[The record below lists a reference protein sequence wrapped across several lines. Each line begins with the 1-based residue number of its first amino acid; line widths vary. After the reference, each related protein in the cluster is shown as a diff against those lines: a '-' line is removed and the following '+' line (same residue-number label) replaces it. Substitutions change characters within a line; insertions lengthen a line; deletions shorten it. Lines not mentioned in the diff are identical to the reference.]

1 MMNRSF
7 VDKHAN
13 KWNRVS
19 KKAAQKA
26 FDAGKRVMIIPC
38 KLDPASPWA
47 CYAYASNKFGD
58 TFDGI
63 ASFYASCN
71 CSNEAGRYLAYYV
84 TDGPVITIRAPRF
97 SCGGSGYATADT
109 IEVTI
114 NGYRLKNNEF
124 YVELSQLVDTLN
136 TGGRSREDVHRVL
149 DPVAASLVGRVA
161 W

>member
-7 VDKHAN
+7 VDNHAN

-58 TFDGI
+58 AFDGI

-71 CSNEAGRYLAYYV
+71 CSNEAGRRRRPQPWEAFGGIRSP
-84 TDGPVITIRAPRF
+84 GPGSRRRLPRRA
-97 SCGGSGYATADT
+97 CH
-109 IEVTI
+109 
-114 NGYRLKNNEF
+114 
-124 YVELSQLVDTLN
+124 LV
-136 TGGRSREDVHRVL
+136 
-149 DPVAASLVGRVA
+149 A
-161 W
+161 